1 MIADA
6 SFLKSLFCGIIPE
19 SMAFPFPGPSR
30 AEAEETLAILDT
42 LKRFMRTVYEPQRG
56 SLDSPISQEILT
68 EAGSLGLF
76 GLSLPRAYGGRQL
89 SPTSFARILQELGA
103 LDPSL
108 ALIVRA
114 HQTLGA
120 HPLVRHGTVGQKARW
135 LAKMASG
142 QALAGYALTEESAGS
157 DAAGVRT
164 YARSEGTN
172 WVLDGKKI
180 WVTNGPIASV
190 FTVFARTSPVEEGI
204 KPKLTAFVI
213 DRDDGIITNAGINM
227 HGVRGVQ
234 VGTLLLENVH
244 LEASRVLGTVGQGF
258 MIAVETLNHARLASA
273 SAASGSARQLLD
285 LSIRYARERAAFGRS
300 IGDFGL
306 IKDKI
311 ASMLSEVFALESMVF
326 LTTGMLDGEGSDCS
340 IESAACK
347 VFGSE
352 VLQRVAEGAGAIAAG
367 RGFASGHAVERGLR
381 DARHHL
387 VLDGTNEVLRAF
399 IALSGMQA
407 PGRDL
412 ANVVKAMREPI
423 KGFGLLGE
431 FAVRKAK
438 SALGRERL
446 TRVHPLLNREVVLFE
461 DYVSDLAKNAEKM
474 LRRHG
479 VAIAEMQ
486 YSQRR
491 VADLAIDLY
500 ALAAVLSR
508 TSRAIERRGEEGARR
523 EVDLACIFAASAEKR
538 MAANVAGFDK
548 NDDEQRKNAA
558 ARAYQDGAYPFE
570 LC

>member
-1 MIADA
+1 MADA
-6 SFLKSLFCGIIPE
+6 SFLKSLFCGVIAE

-30 AEAEETLAILDT
+30 AESEETVLLLDA
-42 LKRFMRTVYEPQRG
+42 LKRFVRATYEPNRG
-56 SLDSPISQEILT
+56 PHDAPIPPEVIAQ
-68 EAGSLGLF
+68 AGKIGLL
-76 GLSLPRAYGGRQL
+76 GLSLPREHGGRQL
-89 SPTSFARILQELGA
+89 SPTSFARVVQELGA
-103 LDPSL
+103 IDPSF
-108 ALIVRA
+108 ALVVRA

-120 HPLVRHGTVGQKARW
+120 VALARHGTVGQKSRW
-135 LAKMASG
+135 LQKVATG
-142 QALAGYALTEESAGS
+142 ETLAAYALTEAGAGS

-164 YARSEGTN
+164 YARPEGPN
-172 WVLDGKKI
+172 WVLDGRKI
-180 WVTNGPIASV
+180 WVTNAPIAGL

-204 KPKLTAFVI
+204 KPKLTAFLVE
-213 DRDDGIITNAGINM
+213 RQDGLRTGSPERM
-227 HGVRGVQ
+227 HGVRGATVSS
-234 VGTLLLENVH
+234 VDLDGVH
-244 LEASRVLGTVGQGF
+244 LDSARVLGTVGQGF
-258 MIAVETLNHARLASA
+258 KIAVETLNHARLASTA
-273 SAASGSARQLLD
+273 AASGTARSLLD
-285 LSIRYARERAAFGRS
+285 LTIKHARERAAFGRP

-306 IKDKI
+306 VKDKI
-311 ASMLSEVFALESMVF
+311 ASMLADVYALESTLF
-326 LTTGMLDGEGSDCS
+326 LTTGLLDVEASDFS
-340 IESAACK
+340 LESAACK

-352 VLQRVAEGAGAIAAG
+352 VLLRVAEHAAAISAG
-367 RGFASGHAVERGLR
+367 RAFAADHPIERGLR

-412 ANVVKAMREPI
+412 ANVARAMREPI

-446 TRVHPLLNREVVLFE
+446 TRAHPLLNREVVLFE
-461 DYVSDLAKNAEKM
+461 DYVSELSKNAEKM

-479 VAIAEMQ
+479 EAIAEMQ

-491 VADLAIDLY
+491 IADLAIDLF

-523 EVDLACIFAASAEKR
+523 ELDLATIFASSAERR
-538 MAANVAGFDK
+538 MQANVAGFDR
-548 NDDEQRKNAA
+548 NDDELRKSAA

-570 LC
+570 LF